1 MYKPVDAKQAK
12 KEVCKG
18 KETYYFADT
27 RVVNSNFFLTNTMY
41 HSFPPN
47 DNDFILS
54 IVKVLIAK
62 HLDASDTLN
71 YEILLPIHCNSCITI
86 FDPNFLGIDT
96 TYKNLSLHV
105 KSIYERL

>member
-27 RVVNSNFFLTNTMY
+27 RVVNSYFFLTTTMY
-41 HSFPPN
+41 HSFPHN
-47 DNDFILS
+47 DNDCILS

-71 YEILLPIHCNSCITI
+71 YEILLKEIINRLYTAFTSDYP
-86 FDPNFLGIDT
+86 
-96 TYKNLSLHV
+96 LH
-105 KSIYERL
+105 I